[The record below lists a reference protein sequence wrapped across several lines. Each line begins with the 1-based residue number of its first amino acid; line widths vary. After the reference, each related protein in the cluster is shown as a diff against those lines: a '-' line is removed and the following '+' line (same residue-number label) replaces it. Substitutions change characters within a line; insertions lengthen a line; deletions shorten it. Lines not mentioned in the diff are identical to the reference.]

1 MEQIKQE
8 NLQSSSASQGEV
20 HTKEKKRQ
28 EIKMTGKG
36 KALTEKAAE
45 EQKSVSVLREEPQ
58 RRRTVTFGK
67 NPPTDSWS
75 QRTVLGSSSA
85 RMLEGPRGASLAL
98 GSSGEQE
105 RGESFR
111 TPGPQGQILTTH
123 TEPLKTFLESTDP
136 KSSPDF

>member
-20 HTKEKKRQ
+20 HTKQTKEKKRQ

-45 EQKSVSVLREEPQ
+45 EQKSVSILREEPQ

-67 NPPTDSWS
+67 NPPHRQLAAEDGAGQQLSEDARGTP
-75 QRTVLGSSSA
+75 GSIP
-85 RMLEGPRGASLAL
+85 GF
-98 GSSGEQE
+98 GEQ
-105 RGESFR
+105 RR
-111 TPGPQGQILTTH
+111 TGARRIIQNPRPSRADFNHLR
-123 TEPLKTFLESTDP
+123 
-136 KSSPDF
+136 SPTQNLSKPS